1 MNEEA
6 FIWPA
11 ALVVVKV
18 VEVELGPVGIVLVWG
33 SWVGDGLVPGVC
45 RLPVEVDWGVVEV
58 EAGEGGAR
66 GSEPEAVPVVA
77 DAPVP
82 DPEPDPEL
90 DPVPLAAAPEVLTW
104 TRVVPVAEAVSE
116 PVTDPLTD
124 PLAEPVAEPLAEV
137 AVAVLDAD
145 LDEVDFGASQL
156 KSKRDLEETVVPT
169 IPN

>member
-1 MNEEA
+1 
-6 FIWPA
+6 
-11 ALVVVKV
+11 VVKV
-18 VEVELGPVGIVLVWG
+18 VEVELG
-33 SWVGDGLVPGVC
+33 
-45 RLPVEVDWGVVEV
+45 
-58 EAGEGGAR
+58 
-66 GSEPEAVPVVA
+66 PEAVPVVA

-104 TRVVPVAEAVSE
+104 TRVVPVAEAVAE